1 MEMIDMDKIV
11 SFSNFAAAKVEI
23 AKNHLKSIEDEIK
36 GMISDMDLTIDAM
49 QEQNEAEEY
58 DDYGIDAQVL
68 TSYCDDLMDK
78 IDMLKK
84 HIPD

>member
-1 MEMIDMDKIV
+1 MDNKII
-11 SFSNFAAAKVEI
+11 SFGDFAVTKANI
-23 AKNHLKSIEDEIK
+23 TKNQIKSIEDEIK
-36 GMISDMDLTIDAM
+36 AMIYEMDFTLDAM
-49 QEQNEAEEY
+49 IEQNDAEEY

-68 TSYCDDLMDK
+68 TSYCDDLIDK